1 MSQSTIFS
9 GTFCF
14 LGDHY
19 NYFFNCKVTGIM
31 LSAYAVFKSEL
42 NIPVVVI

>member
-14 LGDHY
+14 LGVTI
-19 NYFFNCKVTGIM
+19 FFNSNVTGIM
-31 LSAYAVFKSEL
+31 LSTYAMFEIEL